1 MTHSKVTSENSVD
14 QGSAAT
20 TRSRD
25 GGTERTPADAASVR
39 LALALRP
46 DAEALRD
53 AAVESFL
60 DDWATYGAMPPRI
73 EEVAFHSER
82 IADRNYYTILC
93 GGELAGAILVEPQS
107 NDAAEV
113 ALFFVTPAFQN
124 RRIGGRA
131 LELVEACYPQVAT
144 WRLLTPSSDP
154 RNRRFYER
162 HGYRG
167 VGTLAPEGRPGP
179 TVIRYE
185 KRTP

>member
-1 MTHSKVTSENSVD
+1 MTHSKPTSENSVD
-14 QGSAAT
+14 QRSAAT
-20 TRSRD
+20 TRSGD
-25 GGTERTPADAASVR
+25 GRTERPPADASVR
-39 LALALRP
+39 LALARP
-46 DAEALRD
+46 RDAEALRD

-60 DDWATYGAMPPRI
+60 DDRAAYGAMPPRI
-73 EEVAFHSER
+73 EEVAFHLQR
-82 IADRNYYTILC
+82 IADRNYFTILC

-131 LELVEACYPQVAT
+131 LELVEARYPHVTT
-144 WRLLTPSSDP
+144 WRLVTPSSDP
-154 RNRRFYER
+154 RNRHFYER

-167 VGTLAPEGRPGP
+167 VGTMAPEGRPGP
-179 TVIRYE
+179 TVTQYE